1 MAMSIRDV
9 KVHRV
14 MWRSPGSSSKHEEII
29 HHLWLTQRR
38 QGALPL
44 MKLHLW
50 IIMSE
55 QGQTW
60 ATSAVSLYIEV

>member
-14 MWRSPGSSSKHEEII
+14 MWRSPGASSKHEEMI
-29 HHLWLTQRR
+29 HHLGLTQRW
-38 QGALPL
+38 QALPL

-50 IIMSE
+50 RIMSE
-55 QGQTW
+55 QGQ
-60 ATSAVSLYIEV
+60 TSAVSLYIEV